1 MEISIQ
7 HRNALARNWLKSR
20 TLFNIAALCR
30 SIDYDRGSFAR
41 FEEGHHDLK
50 EDALERLEKALA
62 PYGYIT
68 LI

>member
-7 HRNALARNWLKSR
+7 QRNTLARNWLNRRK
-20 TLFNIAALCR
+20 LFNIAALCR

-62 PYGYIT
+62 PYGYIAIT
-68 LI
+68 